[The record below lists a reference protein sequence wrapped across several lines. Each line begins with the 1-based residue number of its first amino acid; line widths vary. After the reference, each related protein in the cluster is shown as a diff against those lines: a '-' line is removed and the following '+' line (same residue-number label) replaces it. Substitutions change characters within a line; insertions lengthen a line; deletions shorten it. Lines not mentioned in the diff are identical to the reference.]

1 MLKHFSAF
9 IIFFTSLQIVSEIPE
24 MILGE
29 ETIPPGIN
37 LVFEGAIKDDVFP
50 SSQFGTEEDSDIHLE
65 VLANWNDKAPRG
77 TPKDGFVA
85 YLKIKAKITNQNTQQ
100 IKSIE
105 LLPHINMSDNLHY
118 ALNTSL
124 PGNRSDDYNIVFI
137 VQPPEA
143 EELGL
148 HFDWRDEVGP
158 YLSKVYKFE
167 YKNLNFLEI
176 ANSKRR

>member
-1 MLKHFSAF
+1 MQKYISVFAV
-9 IIFFTSLQIVSEIPE
+9 IFTSMQIVSEIPE

-37 LVFEGAIKDDVFP
+37 LIFEGAIKDDVFP

-77 TPKDGFVA
+77 APENGFVA
-85 YLKIKAKITNQNTQQ
+85 YLKINAKITNQKTQQ

-124 PGNRSDDYNIVFI
+124 PGNRSDNYNVVFI

-143 EELGL
+143 GELGL
-148 HFDWRDEVGP
+148 HFDWREEVGS

>member
-1 MLKHFSAF
+1 MQKNFSVLV
-9 IIFFTSLQIVSEIPE
+9 IFLTSLQIVSETPE
-24 MILGE
+24 MILGQ
-29 ETIPPGIN
+29 ETIPPGVN

-65 VLANWNDKAPRG
+65 VLANWNKEAPRG
-77 TPKDGFVA
+77 TPENGFVA
-85 YLKIKAKITNQNTQQ
+85 YLNIKAKITNQNTQQ
-100 IKSIE
+100 IKFIE
-105 LLPHINMSDNLHY
+105 LLPHINISDNLHY
-118 ALNTSL
+118 ALNTKL
-124 PGNRSDDYNIVFI
+124 PGNRSDNYNIMFI

-148 HFDWRDEVGP
+148 HFDWREEVGP
-158 YLSKVYKFE
+158 YLSKIYKFE